1 MDNDTI
7 IFVITIILFITICLT
22 LYSFVYKYMKM
33 RRILDFSLEE
43 KDGKTYLERIFFNF
57 SDFLGSLVIFNSYS
71 RIYDKFVYDEG
82 RMRKGIDF
90 VSLKI
95 LIGIGI
101 VLFYSLGSFLYFNY
115 FNIALFVILF
125 LLGYISV
132 DFYCIYHFG
141 KRNTIDRGMLLQ
153 AIIIMHNGFKA
164 GKSINDVLNDVI
176 KESKPVL
183 AKQFRNIL
191 SDYKIGFSLS
201 EAFRRFYVK
210 YNDSRIKYISDRLK
224 LYDEGVS
231 LIDIFEDIEKGLI
244 INEKMEKKL
253 DDIKSFN
260 LLLSLIIALMP
271 GIIISI
277 IIFVNKDIANI
288 IISEYGFAVILM
300 EMIMYLLY
308 LFFVKLIL
316 KGRYL

>member
-7 IFVITIILFITICLT
+7 IFIITIILFITICLA

-57 SDFLGSLVIFNSYS
+57 SDFLESLVIFNGYS

-90 VSLKI
+90 VSLKL

-132 DFYCIYHFG
+132 DFYCIYHYG
-141 KRNTIDRGMLLQ
+141 KRNTIDRGLL
-153 AIIIMHNGFKA
+153 
-164 GKSINDVLNDVI
+164 

-201 EAFRRFYVK
+201 EAFGRFYVK
-210 YNDSRIKYISDRLK
+210 YNDSRIKYVSDRLK